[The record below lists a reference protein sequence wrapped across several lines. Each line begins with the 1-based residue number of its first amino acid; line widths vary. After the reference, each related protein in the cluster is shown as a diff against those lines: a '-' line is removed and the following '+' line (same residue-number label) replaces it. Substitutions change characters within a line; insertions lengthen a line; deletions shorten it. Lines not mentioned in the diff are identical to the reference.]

1 MKCRTPAFGIV
12 IAILVW
18 PAPSAAQD
26 VSVRPGIN
34 DAFRDPNV
42 AEFVDK
48 FEGES
53 REIFTHREAI
63 VDACRLKPGMVIADV
78 GAGTG
83 LFTRLFAEEVG
94 PTGKVFAVDIS
105 QKFLDYI
112 KESCRKVALKNVE
125 TVLCT
130 ADSAKLGPGAVDVA
144 FICDTYHHFEF
155 PLKTMASI
163 RQALKPGGRVII
175 VDFQKIPGKS
185 TDWVLE
191 HVRAGQ
197 EIVENEIVQAGFR
210 RTDSRFEGLT
220 ENYFMEFELAP
231 PSPPAGGKV
240 APTINGGAVDA
251 ETNGAR

>member
-1 MKCRTPAFGIV
+1 MV
-12 IAILVW
+12 IAAIVW
-18 PAPSAAQD
+18 PLARSAAQD

-34 DAFRDPNV
+34 EAFRDPNV
-42 AEFVDK
+42 AEFVGK

-63 VDACRLKPGMVIADV
+63 VDACRLKRAMVVADL

-83 LFTRLFAEEVG
+83 LFTRLFADKVG
-94 PTGKVFAVDIS
+94 PEGRVFAVDIS

-112 KESCRKVALKNVE
+112 NESCRRAGLKNVE

-130 ADSAKLGPGAVDVA
+130 ADSTKLPPGKVDVA

-155 PLKTMASI
+155 PMKTMASI
-163 RQALKPGGRVII
+163 RQALKPHGRVIV

-197 EIVENEIVQAGFR
+197 EIVEKEIVQAGFR
-210 RTDSRFEGLT
+210 RTDGRLDELA
-220 ENYFMEFELAP
+220 ENYLMEFELAP
-231 PSPPAGGKV
+231 AS
-240 APTINGGAVDA
+240 
-251 ETNGAR
+251 R